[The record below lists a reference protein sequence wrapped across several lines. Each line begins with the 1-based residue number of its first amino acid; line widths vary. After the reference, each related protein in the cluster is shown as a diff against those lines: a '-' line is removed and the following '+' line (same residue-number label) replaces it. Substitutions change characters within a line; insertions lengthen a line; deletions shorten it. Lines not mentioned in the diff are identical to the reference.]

1 MKIKEF
7 IKKHKVLVGIVLA
20 IITFIVVRK
29 VQLYLEL
36 QRNLARTE
44 LVIMGDTKQEAL
56 DALEDLK
63 QFMIKYEERNSH
75 E

>member
-1 MKIKEF
+1 MKAKEF
-7 IKKHKVLVGIVLA
+7 IKRHKMLVGITLA

-63 QFMIKYEERNSH
+63 QFMIKYEGRR
-75 E
+75 